1 MGCYEMPHSKNLISV
16 VVPVYN
22 GVSKFLS
29 QTLNFLEN
37 QDYSPMEYIFV
48 DDGSEDDSL
57 RLLEDFASKS
67 KHMVKIISQENSG
80 VCVARNKG
88 FHASRG
94 EYIAFC
100 DQDDIFGPAWSRSLV
115 EAIDKH
121 QADMAFC
128 GHDFADSSGK
138 VFRCYTDKFCYPNED
153 YAKGE
158 DILVD
163 YMLGKTPLWGGSVL
177 YRRSFLEENNIS
189 YTPGCLCAEDN
200 EVFVKSL
207 AMARKVAIVKESLV
221 IWRKHQSSTTSSNEV
236 VKLYSN
242 LHELTAYLR
251 CLAFMRRKGKQ
262 NTMAFQV
269 LSNLIIPSA
278 YGNYVEKILI
288 ANGIKDF
295 ERVIRNRA
303 FKARIKKNFKWLF
316 LKERPDLFFK
326 LCFAVFAP
334 GIYAS
339 ITLAR
344 KQSKEKKKGG

>member
-1 MGCYEMPHSKNLISV
+1 MPHSKNLISV

-100 DQDDIFGPAWSRSLV
+100 DQDDIFSPAWSRSLV

-163 YMLGKTPLWGGSVL
+163 YMFGKTPLWGGSVL

-207 AMARKVAIVKESLV
+207 AMARKVAIVKESLA
-221 IWRKHQSSTTSSNEV
+221 IWRRHQFATSFSNEGY
-236 VKLYSN
+236 KLYSN
-242 LHELTAYLR
+242 LHELASYLR
-251 CLAFMRRKGKQ
+251 CLAFMKRKGKQ

-269 LSNLIIPSA
+269 LSNLILPSA
-278 YGNYVEKILI
+278 YVNYVEKILI
-288 ANGIKDF
+288 GNGIKEF

-303 FKARIKKNFKWLF
+303 FKERIKKNFKWLF
-316 LKERPDLFFK
+316 LKKRPDLFFK
-326 LCFAVFAP
+326 LCLAVFSP
-334 GIYAS
+334 GVYAS

-344 KQSKEKKKGG
+344 KQSKEKKKEG